1 MSTAQMKKQIIKELN
16 SADDATVKDIY
27 GVLKTIKQQHLSPSW
42 KELSLQQK
50 QKIETGLKQLKE
62 GKGKDAMKVTETLVK
77 KYGIK
82 G

>member
-16 SADDATVKDIY
+16 SAYDATFKNIY
-27 GVLKTIKQQHLSPSW
+27 GVLKTIKQQHPSPSW
-42 KELSLQQK
+42 IELSLQQK

-62 GKGKDAMKVTETLVK
+62 GKGKDAMKVTETLVN

>member
-1 MSTAQMKKQIIKELN
+1 MGTAQMKKAIIKEVSL
-16 SADDATVKDIY
+16 ADDATVKNIY
-27 GVLKTIKQQHLSPSW
+27 GVLKTVKQQYLSPSW
-42 KELSLQQK
+42 DELNPQQK

-62 GKGKDAMKVTETLVK
+62 GKGKDAIKVSQTLAK